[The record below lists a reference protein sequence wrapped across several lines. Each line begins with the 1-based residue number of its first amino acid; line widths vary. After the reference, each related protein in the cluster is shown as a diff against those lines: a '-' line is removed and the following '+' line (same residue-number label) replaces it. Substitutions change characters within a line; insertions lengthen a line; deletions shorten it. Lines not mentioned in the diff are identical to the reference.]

1 MSVAVLGHLCLTVR
15 RALAVAAV
23 VAVAAAPAPA
33 QPRAADPARA
43 VPLPAV
49 VGPIASHGFDSPSKF
64 YTFFASDIALES
76 HGYVEE
82 EFFLSGTA
90 RTYDTSDSTPA
101 TAPSTLAPIVREN
114 IPYRTR
120 MVVRRP
126 KDPARFNGTVVLEW
140 LNTTD
145 GFDGEYY
152 WVQAH
157 KHLLRDG
164 YVYVGLSAQDQS
176 ISHPQTGLK
185 TFSAARYGD
194 LDVAAGGD
202 ECCRNAE
209 TAFDIFAQAG
219 RAVREDPSV
228 LRGFDVRHL
237 IGVGMSQSGRRMS
250 VYANYVHPGAPVYD
264 AFLTQVHI
272 SRLRDDLGVP
282 VIRVLSESEYDNR
295 LDDEQDTE
303 LRKSWWI
310 AGTSHGDIVQRT
322 GRTGVRLRDLG
333 VGLTPADACGP
344 TGPFG
349 ERMTRTRTPLGHV
362 VNAAIHALR
371 EYLERGTPLPS
382 APLPAWAPEPAW
394 VERDEHGNARGG
406 IRLAAIEVPTA
417 RADGLECGNIG
428 VWEPFSPG
436 KLKALYPSHE
446 EYVAKVRAAVEAS
459 VKAGFVLPEDAAET
473 IAEAATS
480 LVGTGLTCG
489 TWCEDR
495 SHYRPDFATTGI
507 LRHTT
512 RYYNIVG
519 ADALLAA
526 ADAAHRS
533 VAEGDSTDDAAL
545 RAQFYAR
552 AAQHLRNYL
561 ARLEDARR
569 DGRVT
574 DTAADV
580 LAMQAHAIL
589 NGLARD

>member
-344 TGPFG
+344 TGPLG
-349 ERMTRTRTPLGHV
+349 ER
-362 VNAAIHALR
+362 
-371 EYLERGTPLPS
+371 
-382 APLPAWAPEPAW
+382 
-394 VERDEHGNARGG
+394 
-406 IRLAAIEVPTA
+406 
-417 RADGLECGNIG
+417 
-428 VWEPFSPG
+428 
-436 KLKALYPSHE
+436 
-446 EYVAKVRAAVEAS
+446 
-459 VKAGFVLPEDAAET
+459 
-473 IAEAATS
+473 
-480 LVGTGLTCG
+480 
-489 TWCEDR
+489 
-495 SHYRPDFATTGI
+495 
-507 LRHTT
+507 
-512 RYYNIVG
+512 
-519 ADALLAA
+519 
-526 ADAAHRS
+526 
-533 VAEGDSTDDAAL
+533 
-545 RAQFYAR
+545 
-552 AAQHLRNYL
+552 
-561 ARLEDARR
+561 
-569 DGRVT
+569 
-574 DTAADV
+574 
-580 LAMQAHAIL
+580 
-589 NGLARD
+589 